1 MAEPSTRAKWRAPR
15 SARVSTLKK
24 CLTAPTLSETPD
36 FVNYPCGPTTETSL
50 LHLGGI
56 QVDGLGCAGGDAD
69 VLGDVRMALR
79 KIEREIAVVCD
90 PWDRKQ
96 QVISGNH
103 PRDFVLT
110 GDIRVGC
117 EAITRN
123 PAKLP

>member
-1 MAEPSTRAKWRAPR
+1 M
-15 SARVSTLKK
+15 
-24 CLTAPTLSETPD
+24 TAVRYVGEIAD
-36 FVNYPCGPTTETSL
+36 FVNYPRRPTTKTSL
-50 LHLGGI
+50 LHLGEL
-56 QVDGLGCAGGDAD
+56 QVDSLGCAGVDAD

-79 KIEREIAVVCD
+79 KIEGEIAVVCA

-96 QVISGNH
+96 KVISGNH

-117 EAITRN
+117 EAIARN